1 MRNYKEAVYHAIVSR
16 EDYKV
21 LVEGTERKK
30 LRRIARKKYSKE
42 YREEGSVIIISGE
55 NKRDAIKKYEALL
68 RQREEKMTS
77 KKKESEK
84 KVKGEKG
91 VKAKK
96 AKKEKKAESYVKP
109 SLEALQNEETK
120 KAAKLNKKNAESDTI
135 FD

>member
-21 LVEGTERKK
+21 LVVGTERKK

-96 AKKEKKAESYVKP
+96 EKKAESYVKL
-109 SLEALQNEETK
+109 SLEALQKEETQ

>member
-21 LVEGTERKK
+21 LVVGTERKK

-42 YREEGSVIIISGE
+42 YREEGSVIIVSGE
-55 NKRDAIKKYEALL
+55 NKRDAIKKYEASLMK
-68 RQREEKMTS
+68 REEKMTS

-96 AKKEKKAESYVKP
+96 EKKAESYVKP
-109 SLEALQNEETK
+109 SLEALQREETK

>member
-21 LVEGTERKK
+21 LVVGTERKK

-96 AKKEKKAESYVKP
+96 EKKAESYVKL